1 MSFEDQWLIMETK
14 VRAALREKGRAEPAV
29 ESITAAVERRIS
41 DMPLEMK
48 LCVPREAW
56 AQVAGDVMENVDE
69 LRSFFLATILELEA
83 ELHDARARRAVL
95 Q

>member
-1 MSFEDQWLIMETK
+1 MTFESQWPILEMK
-14 VRAALREKGRAEPAV
+14 ARAALREQGKGE
-29 ESITAAVERRIS
+29 AAVEAITSAIKRRIS

-56 AQVAGDVMENVDE
+56 EQVAGDVMENIDE
-69 LRSFFLATILELEA
+69 LRDYFLTAILDLEA
-83 ELHDARARRAVL
+83 ELYEARAPFGSL